1 MGDNRVSAPN
11 RLCLA
16 AILERTM
23 NRRPLSKKSSKRMLS
38 IISLT
43 AGNPNELSPSW
54 LVAELCAAPQAQSMA
69 RWRSWETYWKPQPYW
84 TMTLM
89 MRRRITKTMGHLDTM
104 CARTVMGATPPMNT
118 SFSAS
123 TMYSKRFR
131 HLLVVAY
138 KQCLSYFT
146 SQCGEE
152 KMEQEEWMDLA
163 VAAKMQVMLTWNPWG
178 EISRYFE
185 PLVNSIDI

>member
-1 MGDNRVSAPN
+1 MGDNPVSAPN

-38 IISLT
+38 MLSLT
-43 AGNPNELSPSW
+43 GGNPNELSPSW

-89 MRRRITKTMGHLDTM
+89 MRRKITKTMGHLDTM

-123 TMYSKRFR
+123 TMYSKRFL
-131 HLLVVAY
+131 HLLIVASTDEFLISP
-138 KQCLSYFT
+138 LSVERRKW
-146 SQCGEE
+146 SKRSGWIWQLLLKC
-152 KMEQEEWMDLA
+152 
-163 VAAKMQVMLTWNPWG
+163 
-178 EISRYFE
+178 R
-185 PLVNSIDI
+185 